1 MKKPGTIRAVWGEKR
16 EVLGKMAVKSVRHQ
30 VRKSVV
36 DQLKTALNVQKEN
49 EIPRKLRRM
58 VDAYM
63 SFYDQYW
70 AISATLET
78 LEPTSKEYRELSK
91 ERRQVHNSMLTTLG
105 YFDGLASPGP
115 GGGFDFGGL
124 L

>member
-1 MKKPGTIRAVWGEKR
+1 
-16 EVLGKMAVKSVRHQ
+16 MAVKSVRHQ
-30 VRKSVV
+30 VRKSLL
-36 DQLKTALNVQKEN
+36 DQLKTALNVSKEA

-70 AISATLET
+70 TMSEALET

-91 ERRQVHNSMLTTLG
+91 ERRQVHNAMLTTLS
-105 YFDGLASPGP
+105 YFDGLASQGA
-115 GGGFDFGGL
+115 GGLFDLGGL

>member
-1 MKKPGTIRAVWGEKR
+1 
-16 EVLGKMAVKSVRHQ
+16 MAVKSVRHQ
-30 VRKSVV
+30 VRKSIL
-36 DQLKTALNVQKEN
+36 DRLKTALNAQKEA
-49 EIPRKLRRM
+49 EIPRELRQM
-58 VDAYM
+58 VAAYM

-70 AISATLET
+70 ALSETLER

-105 YFDGLASPGP
+105 YFDGLASPGT
-115 GGGFDFGGL
+115 GSVFDLGGL